1 MDEKKYVSLA
11 DISTKS
17 SCVVI
22 SVHGHGGFRH
32 RVMELG
38 FVKGVEVTVVKNA
51 PLLDPIEYEVMNTH
65 VSLRRSEAERIEVVE
80 LQDSTKDEVNYNGL
94 IIEDIEKKIKEKT
107 KTISVALVGNPN
119 SGKTSFFNHATGLRE
134 KVGNYSGVTVESK
147 VGTFYWNGY
156 TINMIDLPGTYS
168 TTEFTQEEVF
178 VREYISKDLPDVVLN
193 IVNASN
199 LERSMFLT
207 TQLIDM
213 NVRMVM
219 ALNMYD
225 ELEKSGASVD
235 YVNLGNMLGFPI
247 VPTVSTKGKGIDNVL
262 KCIVDVYED
271 KKGISKHIH
280 INFGNDI
287 EEALTDI
294 KSKLAINQDEV
305 NIFPL
310 RFVALKILENDS
322 ITKTEI
328 EKFDNSNEILKV
340 ATDYREKI
348 EKSYKEDI
356 DSIITNA
363 RFGFIRGALKE
374 TFKSGVN
381 PKKRL
386 AYSLDVVLTNKWLG
400 FPVLFLFLWI
410 MFQTTFTLGAYPQAW
425 IESGINWLGDLVSRN
440 LRTGIINDLIVN
452 GIIQGVGGVLVFLP
466 NILILFWFISV
477 LEDSGYMSRAAFIM
491 DKLMHR
497 IGLHGKS
504 FIPFLIGFGCSVPA
518 IMATRTLENKKD
530 RIITMLAIPFM
541 SCSAR
546 LPVYILF
553 VSAFFAKHKGLVML
567 SLYLIGIM
575 FGILTALILKKTVFK
590 NVSDEFV
597 IELPP
602 YRVPTLKNSLIHM
615 WDKSVQYIKKIGSVI
630 LLASIIIWALQYFPQ
645 ENKQTKILAMQI
657 EMVED
662 SLDDTFDNKEEILSK
677 LELEK
682 LSAQREHSY
691 IGQIGHFIEP
701 AVRPLGFDWRMGVSI
716 LTGFAAKEIIVSS
729 LGILYQAESEAD
741 ESSEKLITTLQNVEY
756 TSGPKVGEKV
766 FSPLVAY
773 AFMLFVLLYFPC
785 FATLVTIRKEAGL
798 KWAAFSMVYT
808 TLIAWIVSFTVYQ
821 IGILF

>member
-1 MDEKKYVSLA
+1 MTEKRYVSLA
-11 DISTKS
+11 DIPARE
-17 SCVVI
+17 SCVI
-22 SVHGHGGFRH
+22 IKVHGHGGFRH

-38 FVKGVEVTVVKNA
+38 FVKGAKVDVVKNA

-65 VSLRRSEAERIEVVE
+65 VSLRRSEAERIEVIE
-80 LQDSTKDEVNYNGL
+80 LQNADNSSDNYNGV
-94 IIEDIEKKIKEKT
+94 IVENIEHQIKEKT
-107 KTISVALVGNPN
+107 QTISVALVGNPN

-147 VGTFYWNGY
+147 TGTFYWNGY

-168 TTEFTQEEVF
+168 ITEFSEEEIF
-178 VREYISKDLPDVVLN
+178 VREYISNSLPDVILN

-213 NVRMVM
+213 NLRIVM

-225 ELEKSGASVD
+225 EFEKSGSTID
-235 YVNLGNMLGFPI
+235 YAGLSNMLGFPI
-247 VPTVSTKGKGIDNVL
+247 IPTVSTKGKGIDSVL
-262 KCIVDVYED
+262 QSIVDIYED
-271 KKGISKHIH
+271 KKGITKHIH
-280 INFGNDI
+280 INYGKEI
-287 EEALTDI
+287 EEAIAAI
-294 KSKLAINQDEV
+294 KSKLAVNKDEL
-305 NIFPL
+305 NLFPV
-310 RFVALKILENDS
+310 RYVALKLLQNDT
-322 ITKTEI
+322 ITKKEI
-328 EKFDNSNEILKV
+328 EKFDNSNEIIK
-340 ATDYREKI
+340 AAEDYKKSI

-356 DSIITNA
+356 DSVITNA
-363 RFGFIRGALKE
+363 KFGFIRGALKD
-374 TFKSGVN
+374 TCKSNGN
-381 PKKRL
+381 AQKNL
-386 AYSLDVVLTNKWLG
+386 AYSLDVILTNKWLG
-400 FPVLFLFLWI
+400 FPVLFFFLWV

-425 IESGINWLGDLVSRN
+425 IEAGVGWLGN
-440 LRTGIINDLIVN
+440 LISGKLPAGIWNDLLVD

-466 NILILFWFISV
+466 NILILFWFISI

-546 LPVYILF
+546 LPIYILF
-553 VSAFFAKHKGLVML
+553 VSAFFIKQQGLIML
-567 SLYLIGIM
+567 SLYLIGII
-575 FGILTALILKKTVFK
+575 FGIITALTLKKTVFK
-590 NVSDEFV
+590 NESDEFV

-602 YRVPTLKNSLIHM
+602 YRVPTMRNSIIHM

-630 LLASIIIWALQYFPQ
+630 LLASIIIWALEYFPR
-645 ENKQTKILAMQI
+645 ENNHTRAIAHQI
-657 EMVED
+657 EVID
-662 SLDDTFDNKEEILSK
+662 VNLDDSFENKEEILRE

-682 LSAQREHSY
+682 LSAQRENSY
-691 IGQIGHFIEP
+691 IGQLGHFIEP
-701 AVRPLGFDWRMGVSI
+701 AVKPLGFEWRMGVSI

-729 LGILYQAESEAD
+729 MGILFQASENAD
-741 ESSEKLITTLQNVEY
+741 EHSDKLISVMQNAEY
-756 TSGPKVGEKV
+756 TTGERAGEKV
-766 FSPLVAY
+766 FTPLVAY

-798 KWAAFSMVYT
+798 KWAVFSMCYT
-808 TLIAWIVSFTVYQ
+808 TLVAWLVAFAVYQ
-821 IGILF
+821 IGMLF

>member
-1 MDEKKYVSLA
+1 MTEKRYVSLA
-11 DISTKS
+11 DIPARE
-17 SCVVI
+17 SCVI
-22 SVHGHGGFRH
+22 IKVHGHGGFRH

-38 FVKGVEVTVVKNA
+38 FVKGAKVDVVKNA

-65 VSLRRSEAERIEVVE
+65 VSLRRSEAERIEVIE
-80 LQDSTKDEVNYNGL
+80 LQNADNSSDNYNGV
-94 IIEDIEKKIKEKT
+94 IVENIEHQIKEKT
-107 KTISVALVGNPN
+107 QTISVALVGNPN

-147 VGTFYWNGY
+147 IGTFYWNGY

-168 TTEFTQEEVF
+168 ITEFSEEEIF
-178 VREYISKDLPDVVLN
+178 VREYISNSLPDVILN

-213 NVRMVM
+213 NLRIVM

-225 ELEKSGASVD
+225 EFEKSGSSID
-235 YVNLGNMLGFPI
+235 YAGLSNMLGFPI
-247 VPTVSTKGKGIDNVL
+247 IPTVSTKGKGIDSVL
-262 KCIVDVYED
+262 QSIVDIYED
-271 KKGISKHIH
+271 KKGITKHIH
-280 INFGNDI
+280 INYGKEI
-287 EEALTDI
+287 EEAIAAI
-294 KSKLAINQDEV
+294 KSKLAVNKDEL
-305 NIFPL
+305 NLFPV
-310 RFVALKILENDS
+310 RYVALKLLQNDT
-322 ITKTEI
+322 ITKKEI
-328 EKFDNSNEILKV
+328 EKFDNSNEIIK
-340 ATDYREKI
+340 AAEDYKKSI

-356 DSIITNA
+356 DSVITNA
-363 RFGFIRGALKE
+363 KFGFIRGALKD
-374 TFKSGVN
+374 TCKSNGN
-381 PKKRL
+381 AQKNL
-386 AYSLDVVLTNKWLG
+386 AYSLDVILTNKWLG
-400 FPVLFLFLWI
+400 FPVLFFFLWV

-425 IESGINWLGDLVSRN
+425 IEAGVGWLGN
-440 LRTGIINDLIVN
+440 LISGKLPAGIWNDLLVD

-466 NILILFWFISV
+466 NILILFWFISI

-546 LPVYILF
+546 LPIYILF
-553 VSAFFAKHKGLVML
+553 VSAFFIKQQGLIML
-567 SLYLIGIM
+567 SLYLIGII
-575 FGILTALILKKTVFK
+575 FGIITALTLKKTVFK
-590 NVSDEFV
+590 NESDEFV

-602 YRVPTLKNSLIHM
+602 YRVPTMRNSIIHM

-630 LLASIIIWALQYFPQ
+630 LLASIIIWALEYFPR
-645 ENKQTKILAMQI
+645 ENNHTRAIAHQI
-657 EMVED
+657 EVID
-662 SLDDTFDNKEEILSK
+662 VNLDDSFENKEEILRE

-682 LSAQREHSY
+682 LSAQRENSY
-691 IGQIGHFIEP
+691 IGQLGHFIEP
-701 AVRPLGFDWRMGVSI
+701 AVKPLGFEWRMGVSI

-729 LGILYQAESEAD
+729 MGILFQASENAD
-741 ESSEKLITTLQNVEY
+741 EHSDKLISVMQNAEY
-756 TSGPKVGEKV
+756 TTGERAGEKV
-766 FSPLVAY
+766 FTPLVAY

-798 KWAAFSMVYT
+798 KWAVFSMCYT
-808 TLIAWIVSFTVYQ
+808 TLVAWLVAFAVYQ
-821 IGILF
+821 IGMLF

>member
-11 DISTKS
+11 DITTKK
-17 SCVVI
+17 SCVI
-22 SVHGHGGFRH
+22 IKVHGHGGFRH

-38 FVKGVEVTVVKNA
+38 FVKGVEVTVIKNA
-51 PLLDPIEYEVMNTH
+51 PLLDPIEYELMNTH
-65 VSLRRSEAERIEVVE
+65 VSLRRSEAERIEVME
-80 LQDSTKDEVNYNGL
+80 LQDSVESDANYNGI
-94 IIEDIEKKIKEKT
+94 IIEDIEHQIKEKT

-147 VGTFYWNGY
+147 IGTFYWNGY

-168 TTEFTQEEVF
+168 TTEFTQEEIF
-178 VREYISKDLPDVVLN
+178 VREYISNNLPDIVLN
-193 IVNASN
+193 IVNSSN

-213 NVRMVM
+213 NVRIVM

-225 ELEKSGASVD
+225 ELERNGGSID
-235 YVNLGNMLGFPI
+235 YINLGNMLGFPVI
-247 VPTVSTKGKGIDNVL
+247 PTISTKGTGIDKVL
-262 KCIVDVYED
+262 QSIVDIFED
-271 KKGISKHIH
+271 KKGITKHIH
-280 INFGNDI
+280 INYGNEI
-287 EEALTDI
+287 EEAISSI
-294 KSKLAINQDEV
+294 KSELEINKDET
-305 NIFPL
+305 NIFPG
-310 RFVALKILENDS
+310 RYVALKLLENDS
-322 ITKTEI
+322 ITQKEI
-328 EKFDNSNEILKV
+328 GKFNNSQVILKT
-340 ATDYREKI
+340 AKEYRNKI

-356 DSIITNA
+356 DSVITNA
-363 RFGFIRGALKE
+363 KFGFIRGALKE
-374 TFKSGVN
+374 TLKSGDS
-381 PKKRL
+381 PKKNL
-386 AYSLDVVLTNKWLG
+386 AYSLDVILTNKWLG

-425 IESGINWLGDLVSRN
+425 IEAGINWLGSFISRN
-440 LRTGIINDLIVN
+440 LSPGIANDLIVD

-491 DKLMHR
+491 DKLMHK

-546 LPVYILF
+546 LPIYILF
-553 VSAFFAKHKGLVML
+553 ISAFFAKRQGLIML
-567 SLYLIGIM
+567 SLYVIGII

-590 NVSDEFV
+590 NESDEFV

-602 YRVPTLKNSLIHM
+602 YRIPTLRNTLIHM

-630 LLASIIIWALQYFPQ
+630 LFASIIIWALGYFPK
-645 ENKQTKILAMQI
+645 ENKQTRIIAKQI
-657 EMVED
+657 EVVENN
-662 SLDDTFDNKEEILSK
+662 LDDSFENKKDILSE
-677 LELEK
+677 LELQK
-682 LSAQREHSY
+682 LSAQKENSY
-691 IGQIGHFIEP
+691 IGQLGHFIEP

-729 LGILYQAESEAD
+729 LGILYQADTQAD
-741 ESSEKLITTLQNVEY
+741 ETSEKLITTLTTVEY
-756 TSGPKVGEKV
+756 TSGPKVGQKV
-766 FSPLVAY
+766 FSPLIAY
-773 AFMLFVLLYFPC
+773 TFMLFVLLYFPC
-785 FATLVTIRKEAGL
+785 FATLITIRREAGL
-798 KWAAFSMVYT
+798 KWAVFSMCYT
-808 TLIAWIVSFTVYQ
+808 TLVAWIVSFAVYQ
-821 IGILF
+821 IGMLF